1 MSDYKQVTQI
11 VDGSGANTDGLDC
24 IESEKDLKNKEN
36 MCPICQVREPREDHS
51 LCDTCEES
59 VAKVTKSMG
68 TSQRYLVTER
78 KELKREIAWQ
88 QGMLEE
94 IGKSIYPD
102 RKERPTPM
110 QCVLAAEGLRAQV
123 EKLEEEQDEIREMYR
138 RQGDC
143 SLCKNS
149 FNRGQACQI
158 GYDTSRAAC
167 YRHTEYGEEAI
178 KAKKDLRRKF
188 NTLSAQHREMLRVV
202 QAIKEWLQEAR
213 IEAESP
219 EWRGAGCG
227 DCAKDYF
234 KYLKMIKERTN
245 EGD

>member
-1 MSDYKQVTQI
+1 MGDYKQVTQT

-36 MCPICQVREPREDHS
+36 MCPICTVRESMKGRS
-51 LCDTCEES
+51 LCEECDLE
-59 VAKVTKSMG
+59 ATKSMG
-68 TSQRYLVTER
+68 VESLAQRV
-78 KELKREIAWQ
+78 KEQEREIAWQ

-94 IGKSIYPD
+94 IGRSIYPD
-102 RKERPTPM
+102 RKSHPTPM
-110 QCVLAAEGLRAQV
+110 QCVLAAEGLRERV
-123 EKLEEEQDEIREMYR
+123 KELEDEQDEIRGMYR

-188 NTLSAQHREMLRVV
+188 NDLSAQHRKLLRVV
-202 QAIKEWLQEAR
+202 QAMEEWLQEAH
-213 IEAESP
+213 IEADSP
-219 EWRGAGCG
+219 EGRGAGCG
-227 DCAKDYF
+227 DCAKEYF
-234 KYLKMIKERTN
+234 KYLKMIEELTRERDG
-245 EGD
+245 E